1 MVDSPKHLEAVPEGG
16 PSFQE
21 MAVETDAAVFNMM
34 AELRANHPGLGGA
47 IVAGT
52 AGGLARYQLQGMPDG
67 TSAQQVLE
75 VLAPII
81 RNVAGQ
87 IVEEQRKRQGRP
99 VPKVPVLPPQKT
111 AFDRLQAALST
122 APFPTYCIWNEG
134 RLVLIS
140 TIVASNGVL
149 THGSIPNLEG
159 ATTRPEEVIRAHCL
173 ASAARWKADTEL
185 PERAKEKAAEHRA
198 RVEEV
203 QGWRSGEQKAAL
215 EISSNQSAAEALE
228 WVVGL
233 IENPEG
239 ETHVGNA

>member
-1 MVDSPKHLEAVPEGG
+1 MADAPKHLEAVPQGG

-34 AELRANHPGLGGA
+34 TELRASHPGLGGA

-75 VLAPII
+75 VLAPTI
-81 RNVAGQ
+81 RKVAAQ
-87 IVEEQRKRQGRP
+87 IVEAQRQRQGRP

-111 AFDRLQAALST
+111 AFDRLQSALAT
-122 APFPTYCIWNEG
+122 APFPTYCISEG
-134 RLVLIS
+134 GRVILIS
-140 TIVASNGVL
+140 SMVASNGVL
-149 THGSIPNLEG
+149 THGSVANLEG
-159 ATTRPEEVIRAHCL
+159 ATNRPEEVIHAHCM
-173 ASAARWKADTEL
+173 AAAVRWKADTEL
-185 PERAKEKAAEHRA
+185 LERVKERAAEIKRTATPQNMIAADAEVFALDWVA
-198 RVEEV
+198 R
-203 QGWRSGEQKAAL
+203 
-215 EISSNQSAAEALE
+215 
-228 WVVGL
+228 L

>member
-122 APFPTYCIWNEG
+122 APFSTYCIWDGG
-134 RLVLIS
+134 RVVLIS
-140 TIVASNGVL
+140 SIVASNGVL
-149 THGSIPNLEG
+149 AHGSVANLEG
-159 ATTRPEEVIRAHCL
+159 ATNRPEEVIRAHCL
-173 ASAARWKADTEL
+173 AAAARWKADTEL
-185 PERAKEKAAEHRA
+185 PERVKERAAQLREEAKERPH
-198 RVEEV
+198 VD
-203 QGWRSGEQKAAL
+203 GEPLAQ
-215 EISSNQSAAEALE
+215 AEALD
-228 WVVGL
+228 WVVAL

>member
-1 MVDSPKHLEAVPEGG
+1 MVDTPKHLEAVPEGG

-21 MAVETDAAVFNMM
+21 MAVETDSAVFGMM
-34 AELRANHPGLGGA
+34 TELRAGHPGLGGA

-81 RNVAGQ
+81 RNVAAQ
-87 IVEEQRKRQGRP
+87 IVEEQRRRQGKP
-99 VPKVPVLPPQKT
+99 VPKVPVVAPQKT
-111 AFDRLQAALST
+111 AFDRIQAALTT
-122 APFPTYCIWNEG
+122 APFPTYCIWDGG
-134 RLVLIS
+134 RVILIS
-140 TIVASNGVL
+140 SMVASNGVL
-149 THGSIPNLEG
+149 THGSVANLEG
-159 ATTRPEEVIRAHCL
+159 AISRPEEVIRAHCL
-173 ASAARWKADTEL
+173 SAAARWKTETEL
-185 PERAKEKAAEHRA
+185 PERVKERAAAA
-198 RVEEV
+198 R
-203 QGWRSGEQKAAL
+203 RSIGGLTSPGEDAML
-215 EISSNQSAAEALE
+215 EGEASALE